1 MRIIIPLSFML
12 IAIFSCSKEKD
23 KANNAPL
30 NGRYSGTFKRYN
42 QAEDITANVSL
53 FFLNNGWTGNSNL
66 DHYPALSKG
75 TWSINEQEAVIFDNT
90 STWTA
95 DFDWTLILDGIY
107 ILHRNDDSLVFTKS
121 YGNGGVD
128 VYKLRKQSN

>member
-1 MRIIIPLSFML
+1 MRIIIPLSLTL
-12 IAIFSCSKEKD
+12 IAFFSCSKEND
-23 KANNAPL
+23 KTNDAPP
-30 NGRYSGTFKRYN
+30 NGKYSGTFKRYN
-42 QAEDITANVSL
+42 QAEDITANISL
-53 FFLNNGWTGNSNL
+53 VFLNNGWTGTSNL

-75 TWSINEQEAVIFDNT
+75 TWSIHDQAVLDFENT
-90 STWTA
+90 SIWTA
-95 DFDWTLILDGIY
+95 DFDWTLILDGKY